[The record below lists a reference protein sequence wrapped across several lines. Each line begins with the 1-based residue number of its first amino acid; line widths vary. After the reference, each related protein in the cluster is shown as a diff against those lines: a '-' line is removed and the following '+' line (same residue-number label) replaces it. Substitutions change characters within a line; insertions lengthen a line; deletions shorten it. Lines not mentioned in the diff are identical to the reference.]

1 MAKGSVGA
9 NTGTIINVKKKRK
22 QWQKKGKAR
31 CTKCIYFLYGYY
43 CDKERRSAEHWDKPK
58 HCRWYKAKKK

>member
-22 QWQKKGKAR
+22 QWQKKGNAR
-31 CTKCIYFLYGYY
+31 CTKCIIGM
-43 CDKERRSAEHWDKPK
+43 A
-58 HCRWYKAKKK
+58 